1 MSQKT
6 QMRNLLDNLKTRIK
20 HAVAKAQRGLTRK
33 EIAKAL
39 GVPPGSR
46 DLAAAIEAL
55 IQDSVLIRAGG
66 VGAGYRYWLGNA

>member
-1 MSQKT
+1 MKS
-6 QMRNLLDNLKTRIK
+6 LLDTLKARIK
-20 HAVAKAQRGLTRK
+20 QAVATAQRGLTRK

-46 DLAAAIEAL
+46 DLAAALEAL
-55 IQDSVLIRAGG
+55 LQDSALIRAGG